1 MTPSANEQYIV
12 DEKGNPTAVILPIKD
27 YEKMLSILE
36 EIEDQRE
43 TRILSKSPE
52 FKKLVKRGLED
63 IRAGRIKPWK
73 EVWDEL

>member
-1 MTPSANEQYIV
+1 MAPSANEQYIV

-27 YEKMLSILE
+27 YKKILLLLE
-36 EIEDQRE
+36 EVEDHKE
-43 TRILSKSPE
+43 TKLLSQSAE